1 MTTPGAYTATCA
13 VSGNGGSNITS
24 PACSTTINVSS
35 FPTPTCNLNIQGSS
49 TVTAGQLTTLTWTTT
64 NSTQASIVA
73 QPNFS
78 PFTYTIPGA
87 QLTNGQLQFATPAAG
102 TYNLSLVTTGQG
114 NQRITCPAILTVTPA
129 GSPDLWIIKDVTPTS
144 TVSGGIVTFT
154 IRYGNSGTVA
164 STGVK
169 ITDILPPAS
178 QFTYISSNP
187 AGNSV

>member
-35 FPTPTCNLNIQGSS
+35 FPAPTCNLNLVNP
-49 TVTAGQLTTLTWTTT
+49 TVTAGQLATLTWTTT
-64 NSTQASIVA
+64 NSTQAAITA

-78 PFTYTIPGA
+78 PFTYAVPGA
-87 QLTNGQLQFATPAAG
+87 QLGNGQLQFTAPAAG
-102 TYNLSLVTTGQG
+102 TYQFALVTTGNG
-114 NQRITCPAILTVTPA
+114 NQRVICPATLTVNPA
-129 GSPDLWIIKDVTPTS
+129 GTPDLWIIKDATPAS
-144 TVSGGIVTFT
+144 TTSGGIVTFT

-169 ITDILPPAS
+169 ITDILPPAN
-178 QFTYISSNP
+178 QFTYISSSP